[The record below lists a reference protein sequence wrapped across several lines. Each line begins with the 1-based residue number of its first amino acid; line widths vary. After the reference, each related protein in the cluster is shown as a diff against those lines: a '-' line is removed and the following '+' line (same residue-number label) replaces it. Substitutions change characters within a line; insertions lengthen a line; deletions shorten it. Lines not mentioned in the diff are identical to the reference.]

1 MFTCFSKLPLELRQK
16 IWANARPHRL
26 ISVYPE
32 ILTTN
37 LSWNTQI
44 EAQEITIL
52 QVSREARAE
61 GLRGY
66 TKFAC
71 KFHRMKE
78 TSESAVHFQQSTLW
92 RSASSS
98 SSLDDPTTCLY
109 INFSLDT
116 IYLEYSLDMPSFD
129 IATRFLGAELERVQ
143 NFALDFE
150 YCAFDFR
157 SYIRLRSVKQ
167 IQEPI
172 FVIADSTVGSIRRDG
187 KSRASLGLLE
197 EDYRK
202 PGQNF
207 PFRFMF
213 SDLSNPPE
221 DSFEQKLKQN
231 GMFSNTSHEAKTN
244 NC

>member
-16 IWANARPHRL
+16 IWENARPRRL
-26 ISVYPE
+26 ISIYPE
-32 ILTTN
+32 VLATT

-71 KFHRMKE
+71 KFSCQRRKE
-78 TSESAVHFQQSTLW
+78 PSESANYLRAHLQQSSVW
-92 RSASSS
+92 QSASS
-98 SSLDDPTTCLY
+98 LDNPTTCLY

-129 IATRFLGAELERVQ
+129 IATRFLGAELERVR

-157 SYIRLRSVKQ
+157 SYTRLRSLKQ

-172 FVIADSTVGSIRRDG
+172 FVITDSTVGSRRRDG
-187 KSRASLGLLE
+187 KSRASLELLE

-221 DSFEQKLKQN
+221 DSFEQKLKQH
-231 GMFSNTSHEAKTN
+231 GKIFQYF
-244 NC
+244 